1 MLQEMIRSNDF
12 SLLIFAFLIFL
23 SLFFL
28 IRAILLFLADP
39 QRRHQRRLKQR
50 LKEIEGLETTPNV
63 TTLLKQSTL
72 KKSVMDASLDK
83 FRLTNH
89 LRTLMVRANLT
100 WKMST
105 FLIVSALLGLV
116 GLVVG
121 MGKWGA
127 LGGLIGGGLGL
138 YIPYKL
144 LVRRGNKRLKKFE
157 QQLPDALDLLARG
170 LKAGHAFPAGLQ
182 QVAKEMPDPLGTEFA
197 IVYTEFS
204 HGMDMSSAL
213 LGICK
218 RIDLRD
224 LNFFTTAVLIQR
236 ETGGNLTD
244 ILEKISVLIR
254 ERFQLRNQVQALTAE
269 GRLSGLI
276 LILLPPVLVVLLMFV
291 NPGYESV
298 LFTHPLGKLM
308 TGVAVTM
315 QLLGML
321 LIRKIVNIK
330 V

>member
-1 MLQEMIRSNDF
+1 MLLEMIQSHDL
-12 SLLIFAFLIFL
+12 SLWIFGSLIFI
-23 SLFFL
+23 SLFLF
-28 IRAILLFLADP
+28 IRTLLLFLADP

-50 LKEIEGLETTPNV
+50 LKEIDGIQTTPSV
-63 TTLLKQSTL
+63 TTLLKQSSL
-72 KKSVMDASLDK
+72 KKSTMDQNIDK
-83 FRLTNH
+83 FRLAGTIQG
-89 LRTLMVRANLT
+89 LMVKANLS

-105 FLIVSALLGLV
+105 FLIITASLGFV
-116 GLVVG
+116 GFLVG
-121 MGKWGA
+121 MGKWGVI
-127 LGGLIGGGLGL
+127 GGLAGGGVGL

-144 LVRRGNKRLKKFE
+144 LARKAKKRLAKFE

-170 LKAGHAFPAGLQ
+170 LKAGHAFPSGLQ
-182 QVAKEMPDPLGTEFA
+182 QVAKEMPDPLGTEFSIA
-197 IVYTEFS
+197 YTEFS

-224 LNFFTTAVLIQR
+224 LSFFTTAVLIQR

-254 ERFQLRNQVQALTAE
+254 ERFQLRNQVKALTAE
-269 GRLSGLI
+269 GRLSGVI
-276 LILLPPVLVVLLMFV
+276 LVLLPPVLVVLLMFV

-298 LFTHPLGKLM
+298 LFTHPLGQVM
-308 TGVAVTM
+308 AGVAVAL
-315 QLLGML
+315 QLLGMF
-321 LIRKIVNIK
+321 LIHKIVNIK